1 MPTARFAPT
10 VLKIGVQHGA
20 GDQIGLTAWVQ
31 YPGFEVETTD
41 FVGHTY
47 GTPGV
52 VQVLIPGL
60 SDFIPVDS
68 PERFGDT
75 LNEAWVRA
83 YFA

>member
-1 MPTARFAPT
+1 MSTAEFAPT
-10 VLKIGVQHGA
+10 VLDVKAQRGA

-31 YPGFEVETTD
+31 YPGCEVETTD
-41 FVGHTY
+41 FFGHTY

-52 VQVLIPGL
+52 VQVLIPGFT
-60 SDFIPVDS
+60 DFIRVDS
-68 PERFGDT
+68 PERFGDV